1 VRILFIILLS
11 CSSFSA
17 LAQNSEEKPKDK
29 KEKDTS
35 LVHFPNKAALWSLF
49 PAAGQ
54 VYNEIGY
61 RQHANKKNRAWWKVP
76 IIYGGLGACSY
87 FWYKNMKM
95 TQLLKKEIL
104 WRRDNGDSLFYHY
117 DFQSYSSE
125 SDLINGYTDFD
136 PITGQPT
143 TKLGFDE
150 YARRRDLLL
159 FGTIGVYGIQ
169 ILEAYIDAHF
179 VTFDVSQDLS
189 MSIYPKMMAP
199 RTPGV
204 SLSFN
209 FN

>member
-1 VRILFIILLS
+1 MLS
-11 CSSFSA
+11 CSFSSF
-17 LAQNSEEKPKDK
+17 AQNVEETTQEKIQ
-29 KEKDTS
+29 KDTS
-35 LVHFPNKAALWSLF
+35 LVHFPTKAALWSLF

-54 VYNEIGY
+54 LYNEFGY
-61 RQHANKKNRAWWKVP
+61 RKHSNKKNRAWWKVP
-76 IIYGGLGACSY
+76 IIYGGLGACGY

-117 DFQSYSSE
+117 EFQSYSNE
-125 SDLINGYTDFD
+125 NELISGYTEFD
-136 PITGQPT
+136 PITGEST
-143 TKLGFDE
+143 TNFGFDE

-159 FGTIGVYGIQ
+159 FGTIGIYGIQ

-189 MSIYPKMMAP
+189 MSIYPNMMAP
-199 RTPGV
+199 RTPGL
-204 SLSFN
+204 SLSLN